1 MALEQELDKSMTLYG
16 YEQGRPGTVPAVQ
29 PHRAPKV
36 KDPAV
41 TEMNFD
47 SGARSVT
54 PLEFKGD
61 GIWESHVKKKGEHH
75 SGYGAVIPF

>member
-47 SGARSVT
+47 
-54 PLEFKGD
+54 
-61 GIWESHVKKKGEHH
+61 
-75 SGYGAVIPF
+75 